1 MGALD
6 VFCPRYLRRPT
17 RWSGRASEG
26 AELTKLSAYY
36 ATQPGYI
43 EGYLLL
49 PHAEANPPALGRF
62 GAWESDKMAEEAAQA
77 EHGMALRAELL
88 RLIHEESH
96 LELTFVGE
104 RDFMK

>member
-1 MGALD
+1 MSF
-6 VFCPRYLRRPT
+6 VRVTYVVPRDGQLERVKEQL
-17 RWSGRASEG
+17 A
-26 AELTKLSAYY
+26 KLSAYY

-43 EGYLLL
+43 EGYLLM
-49 PHAEANPPALGRF
+49 PHPEANPPALGRF
-62 GAWESDKMAEEAAQA
+62 GAWENDKMAEEAAQA

-104 RDFMK
+104 RDAEAK